1 MKKIKPLTPKE
12 MRQVLDSAELN
23 FSTTDE
29 LTALRGFI
37 GQERALEAL
46 NFGIGIK
53 GQGYNLY
60 AMGPSGIGK
69 FSLVNSVLEEHAN
82 KQPVPPD
89 YCYIHNFEMPEKP
102 IALELPAGTGFAL
115 QQDMK
120 VLIEEMLSSI
130 LTVYESDE
138 YRAGIKKINEY
149 FQERRIKSRKKME
162 NNIKKDKIPYLYKER
177 HEKEKTL
184 RLRLLSG
191 VVEPHVAKLKKKYAE
206 FPLVVNYLSTVES
219 DMIEHV
225 DDFINADEKTNLF
238 TFSLD
243 NPVLIKYKVNL
254 LVDNSNLKG
263 APIIFEEMPNYSNLI
278 SRVEHTTQEGSLIT
292 NFTLIRP
299 GALHKANGGYLLVE
313 ARKIRR
319 NRDAWEALK
328 SALYSGKIKIEP
340 IQNLADTVKP
350 VSLEPMPIPLN
361 VKVILLGDRRAYYS
375 LCQCDPDFN
384 ELFKVPVDFDEQID
398 RNKKNIE
405 LYARLI
411 GRIAK
416 RENLKQFSASAVAAI
431 IDHSTRL
438 AEDIQK
444 LSTHLRDIQDLIMES
459 DYWANFSNKKVVD
472 GEDVKRAIEAQIRR
486 MDRAKELY
494 YEDIQRD
501 FIIINTEGKSV
512 GQVNCLSVRRV
523 GNFSYGHPTR
533 VTARVRAGR
542 GKLIDIQR
550 EIRLAG
556 PMHSKAGL
564 IINNF
569 LASRFNEEH
578 LFSLSASIAFEQI
591 YCWTDGD
598 SASVGELCALF
609 SALSEV
615 PIYQFLAVT
624 GSIDQYGE
632 VQAIGGVNEKI
643 EGFFDVCKAAGLN
656 GKQGVIIP
664 AVNKQNLMLREE
676 IVLAAKQKKFFIYS
690 IHNIDEA
697 IELLTGKEAGVRS
710 DSGSYSEGSIYHK
723 IDQRLR
729 AFTRSRLKKS

>member
-23 FSTTDE
+23 FSTTDD

-69 FSLVNSVLEEHAN
+69 FSLVNSVLEEHAS

-89 YCYIHNFEMPEKP
+89 YCYIHNFETPEKP

-149 FQERRIKSRKKME
+149 FQERRIKSRKKMA

-243 NPVLIKYKVNL
+243 NPVLTKYKVNL
-254 LVDNSNLKG
+254 LVDNSNVKG

-350 VSLEPMPIPLN
+350 ISLEPMPIPLN

-375 LCQCDPDFN
+375 FCQCDPDFN

-416 RENLKQFSASAVAAI
+416 RENLKQFSVSAVAAI

-444 LSTHLRDIQDLIMES
+444 LSTHLRDIQDLIMEA
-459 DYWANFSNKKVVD
+459 DYWANSSNKKMVD
-472 GEDVKRAIEAQIRR
+472 DADVKRAIEAQIRR

-494 YEDIQRD
+494 YDDIQRN

-609 SALSEV
+609 SAISEV
-615 PIYQFLAVT
+615 PINQFLAVT

-643 EGFFDVCKAAGLN
+643 EGFFDVCKAAGFN

-676 IVLAAKQKKFFIYS
+676 VVLAAKQKKFFIYP
-690 IHNIDEA
+690 INTIDEA
-697 IELLTGKEAGVRS
+697 IELLTGKEAGFRG
-710 DSGSYSEGSIYHK
+710 DTGSYSEGSIYHK
-723 IDQRLR
+723 IEQRLR